1 MNRMSLENFKQE
13 LDQVREYLK
22 HIEYVNYL
30 ADYSFDGSTFKSI
43 DESKKLNDFKD
54 HYRKFNT
61 SKKIFEYKACIISLY
76 GLLEKYVEIWIKEY
90 LDSLSDLVTRYSQI
104 TEKIKNNNFE
114 LSLKLI
120 NNIIS
125 RDNVKFHR
133 LTKEDVLQNLSNCI
147 TDNDK
152 YKFNTEAFIISSGN
166 LKHNKIVI
174 LFEYIEIKLN
184 ELLRKNQTLIKL
196 IEYEQQTENIA
207 NIHTDILYNRI
218 NDLVERRNE
227 IAHGSETLNI
237 FSLSELEPYIE
248 FLEKYCQA
256 IFEVLVDQFIK
267 QKSIYKFQ
275 KIEKVVK
282 IFNNEILAF
291 EVADYT
297 IKVGDTLIIETI
309 EGQFHEKTID
319 SIELDNES
327 YQELIISEKKNIA
340 ISVAFRINKNQTFYV
355 VKK

>member
-1 MNRMSLENFKQE
+1 
-13 LDQVREYLK
+13 
-22 HIEYVNYL
+22 
-30 ADYSFDGSTFKSI
+30 
-43 DESKKLNDFKD
+43 
-54 HYRKFNT
+54 
-61 SKKIFEYKACIISLY
+61 
-76 GLLEKYVEIWIKEY
+76 
-90 LDSLSDLVTRYSQI
+90 
-104 TEKIKNNNFE
+104 
-114 LSLKLI
+114 
-120 NNIIS
+120 
-125 RDNVKFHR
+125 
-133 LTKEDVLQNLSNCI
+133 
-147 TDNDK
+147 
-152 YKFNTEAFIISSGN
+152 
-166 LKHNKIVI
+166 
-174 LFEYIEIKLN
+174 LN

-297 IKVGDTLIIETI
+297 IKVGDTLIIETK

-355 VKK
+355 VNK